1 VSGRRARLAVAGGLL
16 LAVAAAFEGT
26 RRCGFVAFDDNIYVY
41 RHPYVTQG
49 LTWAGVRWAF
59 GADLLYESPYADYWM
74 PVTVL
79 SRMLDVELFGLDPAW
94 HHGVNVLL
102 HGANAVLLFLLL
114 ESLTGARGR
123 SAFAAGLFAVHPL
136 TVESVAW
143 VTERKDVLS
152 GLFWMLAM
160 LAYARYARSERRG
173 WLAVAG
179 VLMALG
185 LMAKPTLVMLPL
197 VLLAL
202 DHWPLGRLRGGRP
215 RRARLLAEKIPLL
228 ALAAASAAVT
238 VLAHA
243 RGGHLA
249 STEAQPLAS
258 RILNALWSLAVY
270 LRKVIW
276 PADLAVLYPQDP
288 AGVPLARALLAA
300 LALGLA
306 CLAAVRAARSRPY
319 LLTGLAWSLLAL
331 FPVLGLIQT
340 GRQALADRFM
350 YVPLAGV
357 GILVAWG
364 LRDLAAVHRRV
375 APALPWAAAGTLLA
389 LVAVTRAQVRT
400 WENTVTLFSRAI
412 AVTERNHV
420 AHHNLASAL
429 ALAGD
434 TAGAERHYREALRID
449 PGHAP
454 ARSALGVLLMDA
466 GRLAEAREQQE
477 RALSLEPG
485 SPDVRYNLAL
495 VLARMG
501 EADAAAARYGEAL
514 RLDPSLGPA
523 HYNWGNLLAEKGRW
537 AEAEARY
544 REAVRLM
551 PRHLDARNNLALVL
565 GQQGR
570 WQEAAD
576 LLGAIL
582 AEQPATARARVNLGR
597 ALRALGRADDA
608 RRTWQEV
615 VERHPG
621 DPAAAEAR
629 DELARPAVSRPLDTL
644 RAPR

>member
-1 VSGRRARLAVAGGLL
+1 MTRRRVRLAVAGGLL
-16 LAVAAAFEGT
+16 LAVAAAFEGA
-26 RRCGFVAFDDNIYVY
+26 RRCDFVAFDDNIYVY

-49 LTWAGVRWAF
+49 LTWEGVQWAF
-59 GADLLYESPYADYWM
+59 GADLVFESPYADYWM

-79 SRMLDVELFGLDPAW
+79 SRMLDVELFGVDPAW
-94 HHGVNVLL
+94 HHAVNVLL
-102 HGANAVLLFLLL
+102 HAANAVLLFLLL
-114 ESLTGARGR
+114 ESLTGAPGR
-123 SAFAAGLFAVHPL
+123 SGFAAALFAVHPL

-152 GLFWMLAM
+152 GLFWMLAL
-160 LAYARYARSERRG
+160 LAYVRYARSAQRG
-173 WLAVAG
+173 WRAVVG

-202 DHWPLGRLRGGRP
+202 DHWPLGRLRGGRE
-215 RRARLLAEKIPLL
+215 RVFRIVAEKVPLL
-228 ALAAASAAVT
+228 ALSAASAAVT

-249 STEAQPLAS
+249 STEARPLAS
-258 RILNALWSLAVY
+258 RTLNAMWSLVVY

-276 PADLAVLYPQDP
+276 PADLAVLYPHDP
-288 AGVPLARALLAA
+288 AGPSVVRALLAA
-300 LALGLA
+300 LALGLS
-306 CLAAVRAARSRPY
+306 CLAAVRLARSRPY
-319 LLTGLAWSLLAL
+319 LLTGFAWYVLAL

-340 GRQALADRFM
+340 GRQAMADRFM
-350 YVPLAGV
+350 YVPLVGV
-357 GILVAWG
+357 AIAVAWG
-364 LRDLAAVHRRV
+364 LWDLAGAQRRAV
-375 APALPWAAAGTLLA
+375 AALPWAAAAALLA
-389 LVAVTRAQVRT
+389 LVAVTRTQVRT

-412 AVTERNHV
+412 AVTEGNYV

-466 GRLAEAREQQE
+466 GRLADAREQQE
-477 RALSLEPG
+477 HALSLEPG
-485 SPDVRYNLAL
+485 SADVRYNLGL
-495 VLARMG
+495 LLARMG
-501 EADAAAARYGEAL
+501 ESEAAAARYGEAVG
-514 RLDPSLGPA
+514 LDPSLAPA
-523 HYNWGNLLAEKGRW
+523 HYNWGNLLAAQGRW

-544 REAVRLM
+544 REAARLM

-576 LLGAIL
+576 LLAAIL
-582 AEQPATARARVNLGR
+582 AEEPAAARARVNLGR
-597 ALRALGRADDA
+597 ALTALGRADDA
-608 RRTWQEV
+608 RRTWEEV
-615 VERHPG
+615 LERHPG
-621 DPAAAEAR
+621 DPAAEEAR
-629 DELARPAVSRPLDTL
+629 HELSRLAVSRPLDTV